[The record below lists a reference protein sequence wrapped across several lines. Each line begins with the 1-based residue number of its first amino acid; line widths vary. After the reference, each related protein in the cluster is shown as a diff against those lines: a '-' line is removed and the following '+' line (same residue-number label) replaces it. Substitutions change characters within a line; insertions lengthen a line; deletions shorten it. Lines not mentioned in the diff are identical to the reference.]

1 MPTPAEVAAAH
12 QEKRIARTDRAV
24 VRGVSAWGQVD
35 PANLDASWEQVGPR
49 VTALVSAAQ
58 SLDAADSNSY
68 VSATASA
75 YGSSKSANRVNPEA
89 FAGVDASGRSLI
101 GLLHGA
107 VTTTKTAIGSG
118 LSTPQ
123 AMQAGATYLAA
134 MMKTA
139 ISDLGRSSD
148 MVAATG
154 KGYTQYIRV
163 VQAGACSRCAILAGV
178 SDYKTA
184 FKRHPACKCT
194 SFPLEND
201 DSKPPRGFYSS
212 PDEYF
217 ETLSA
222 SEQDRVFTKSGAE
235 AIRLGADPIS
245 VVTARRGTTG
255 ISYGSAIGRQT
266 RANSGRQML
275 QTRIGRNPDGSPIF
289 GYVTNEGT
297 TRRGDFG
304 RLNRNLGAAEQRLT
318 GARYTSTAYTRLMP
332 ETIVGLTDDV
342 ALRQTL
348 LRDAGY
354 MNSNLATSDPRRLLA
369 AAEDRKAATEFY
381 RSLGIQLG

>member
-12 QEKRIARTDRAV
+12 QARRIARTDRAV
-24 VRGVSAWGQVD
+24 ARGVSAWGRVD
-35 PANLDASWEQVGPR
+35 PANLDASWGQVGPQ
-49 VTALVSAAQ
+49 VSSLVSAAQ
-58 SLDAADSNSY
+58 VLDAQDSNSY

-75 YGSSKSANRVNPEA
+75 YGSSKSSNRVNPDA

-163 VQAGACSRCAILAGV
+163 VQAGACSRCAVLAGV
-178 SDYKTA
+178 SDYKKA

-194 SFPLEND
+194 SFPLDND
-201 DSKPPRGFYSS
+201 VSTAPRGFYSS

-217 ETLSA
+217 DTLSA
-222 SEQDRVFTKSGAE
+222 AEQDRVFTKSGAE
-235 AIRLGADPIS
+235 AIRLGADPVT
-245 VVTARRGTTG
+245 VVTARRGASG

-266 RANSGRQML
+266 RANSGRQMIK
-275 QTRIGRNPDGSPIF
+275 TRIGRSSDGSPIF
-289 GYVTNEGT
+289 GYVTNESA

-304 RLNRNLGAAEQRLT
+304 RLNRNLGAAEQRIT
-318 GARYTSTAYTRLMP
+318 GARYTSTVYQRLMP
-332 ETIVGLTDDV
+332 ETIAGLTDDV

-354 MNSNLATSDPRRLLA
+354 MNTNLATSDPRRLVMA
-369 AAEDRKAATEFY
+369 ADDRQLATEFY